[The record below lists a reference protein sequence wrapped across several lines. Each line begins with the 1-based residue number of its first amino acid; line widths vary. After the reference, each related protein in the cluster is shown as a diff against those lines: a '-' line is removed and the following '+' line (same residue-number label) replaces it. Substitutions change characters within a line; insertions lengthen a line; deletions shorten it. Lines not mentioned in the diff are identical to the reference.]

1 MLLQKSGRVEDTLP
15 TVNFYPYIKFKVNIS
30 LSSCAT
36 KTSVDW
42 CCRPAFS
49 KKLMNSSK
57 ACGFLT
63 RGMSAENK
71 ESFLIANWSLL
82 NELFSSVMWVT
93 VCKEILLFYK
103 IIEVIQLV
111 NTNWSFFPSLMESQL
126 WTDHYRLV
134 DARRRRHRHK
144 HNH

>member
-1 MLLQKSGRVEDTLP
+1 MLLQKSGRVEDTFP

-57 ACGFLT
+57 ACGFLP

-71 ESFLIANWSLL
+71 ELLLIAN
-82 NELFSSVMWVT
+82 
-93 VCKEILLFYK
+93 
-103 IIEVIQLV
+103 
-111 NTNWSFFPSLMESQL
+111 
-126 WTDHYRLV
+126 
-134 DARRRRHRHK
+134 
-144 HNH
+144 